1 MKRIMCAAFI
11 LTALY
16 IHATPE
22 KINASVECITD
33 NYSYERYFIKGIDG
47 VDREVKILSLDE
59 YCFLTNRLEAAWKL
73 VNSTH
78 ENRVKVHGQKV
89 NTYVDT
95 ENAEKVTEYKDGYRH
110 FEKMVI
116 KTGAV
121 RKQIDGTAKK
131 TQTNQRRPSNISERQ
146 WKASIERE
154 AAKKA
159 AQREVNVIY
168 NANDGTTKEV
178 K

>member
-1 MKRIMCAAFI
+1 MKRLMCAAFI

-22 KINASVECITD
+22 KITASVECITD
-33 NYSYERYFIKGIDG
+33 DYSYERYFIKGIDG

-59 YCFLTNRLEAAWKL
+59 YCFLTNRLEAAWRL

-78 ENRVKVHGQKV
+78 ENRVRVHGPKV
-89 NTYVDT
+89 NTYVDN

-110 FEKMVI
+110 IEKMVI
-116 KTGAV
+116 NKRV
-121 RKQIDGTAKK
+121 HQDGTAKRTTPK
-131 TQTNQRRPSNISERQ
+131 PKRPSNISARQ
-146 WKASIERE
+146 WKARIERE

-159 AQREVNVIY
+159 APREVNVIY